1 VTEPVTIRIGIA
13 NQSAPEGR
21 LRVGLIG
28 HGIQLSRTPDMHVA
42 EGATLGLDY
51 CYDLIDTD
59 QKDGDQDITEFLNQA
74 EADNFRGVN
83 VTHPFKQAAMD
94 HLDHLSD
101 AARAVNAVNTV
112 VFQNGKRFGHN
123 TDYWGFSEAFR
134 LQLADVAPGR
144 VLLFGAGGA
153 GGAVANALLDNG
165 VAHLAIFDPDT
176 EAKMSMVQ
184 RLEQRVGS
192 DRVSAAGNV
201 PREIQSADGLVNA
214 SPIGM
219 ESHPGS
225 PIPADSLCARH
236 WVADIIYFPLET
248 ELLAA
253 ARARGCRTMDGSG
266 MAVFQAV
273 RAFELF
279 TGVKPDPDRMRA
291 TFNAFVPLTAGSSG
305 I

>member
-1 VTEPVTIRIGIA
+1 MTEPVTISVGIA
-13 NQSAPEGR
+13 KQDTPVGG

-28 HGIQLSRTPDMHVA
+28 HGIQLSRTPNMHVA
-42 EGATLGLDY
+42 EGTTLGLDY
-51 CYDLIDTD
+51 RYDLIDTD
-59 QKDGDQDITEFLNQA
+59 QIEGDQDIANFLSQA
-74 EADNFRGVN
+74 EADRFRGVN
-83 VTHPFKQAAMD
+83 VTHPFKQAAME

-134 LQLADVAPGR
+134 LQLADVAPGK

-165 VAHLAIFDPDT
+165 ITHLAIFDPDA
-176 EAKMSMVQ
+176 EAMASLVR
-184 RLEQRVGS
+184 RLAQRVGD
-192 DRVSAAGNV
+192 DRVSAAADV
-201 PREIQSADGLVNA
+201 SREIQSADGLVNA

-219 ESHPGS
+219 ESFPGS
-225 PIPADSLCARH
+225 PIQVESLRAEH

-291 TFNAFVPLTAGSSG
+291 TFNAFIPLTAGSSG